1 MGLTKLSLRRPVSTL
16 LIVLALAV
24 FGFSALTTLRLEL
37 MPDMDMPI
45 LMVMTVYPGA
55 DPESVDSWSAQR
67 LKAMFPA

>member
-1 MGLTKLSLRRPVSTL
+1 MGLTKISLLRPVSTL
-16 LIVLALAV
+16 MIVLALAV

>member
-37 MPDMDMPI
+37 IPDMDMPI
-45 LMVMTVYPGA
+45 LMVMTV
-55 DPESVDSWSAQR
+55 
-67 LKAMFPA
+67 